1 MKKSQVVKLITFPI
15 LLTGCILALNF
26 GLFSQARDDLT
37 SYGQFYKEEEK
48 CLDVVLIGN
57 STLRE
62 GYVPTRMWHNYGI
75 TSRGLSSS
83 PTHPEVIKV
92 AISEVMRFQEPKVV
106 FIDLNGLTYQN
117 KSDAEFFIKQYYKAL
132 PEGEFKNELE
142 QKYDYLKHIDEE
154 YELFHNHNNFRQQ
167 QYWESIVYHEQFIT
181 KGYYPNKIV
190 HHVKPVTPDENTIL
204 DLPKDGQEYLDEIKA
219 ECLKYSDKTTFIFG
233 KMPRYN
239 ANNSDLNSVYMFRNI
254 ANQIEGTSIKFM
266 DFSTKASEIGL
277 NKDSDFK
284 DDEHLNHLGANKFTD
299 YFANYLL
306 NEIHLEPREKKQ
318 SVIDNF
324 NQAYDD
330 TKKYLDDIETY
341 LRKKTGQ
348 L

>member
-239 ANNSDLNSVYMFRNI
+239 ANLKV
-254 ANQIEGTSIKFM
+254 TSF
-266 DFSTKASEIGL
+266 L
-277 NKDSDFK
+277 
-284 DDEHLNHLGANKFTD
+284 
-299 YFANYLL
+299 
-306 NEIHLEPREKKQ
+306 
-318 SVIDNF
+318 
-324 NQAYDD
+324 
-330 TKKYLDDIETY
+330 
-341 LRKKTGQ
+341 
-348 L
+348 